1 MPEHSKTENS
11 GLKPDNQGASL
22 IIPDNETAVD
32 LLYYE
37 AVVGTIQNLITSVND
52 EPLTIG
58 IHGDW
63 GAGKSSILAMLE
75 KNFSSDDQ
83 TLCIRFNGWLF
94 QGFEDTKSV
103 LLETIIE
110 DLRVRNSSEETW
122 EKAKKLLTRVNWMKV
137 ARRMGGLAFN
147 VATGLPSPDQVK
159 DVFQFAKDWVAAG
172 TEIDGENIGRFV
184 AEAESYLKEKEPD
197 SIPSHIHAFR
207 KEFIELLKEADVK
220 RLVVVVDDL
229 DRCLPETAI
238 ETLEAIRLFLF
249 VPGAAFVIAAD
260 EAMIE
265 YAVNRHFPDLPLSN
279 GPSSYARNYLEKLIQ
294 VPFRLP
300 PLGYVETRT
309 FITLLIA
316 SMVLPKDDPNF
327 IKLIGLTREVLRR
340 PWGGDNFNRERIKE
354 VLGEIPDGIENALQ
368 IADQIAPLLADG
380 SRGNPR
386 QIKRF
391 LNTMTL
397 RLAIAE
403 QRGIQDDIKMSVL
416 AKLMLA
422 ERFETNLFSRIEREA
437 TESGKSSLVQY
448 LEDLVWVKTEA
459 ESEASQKKIKKLNS
473 KKTEITP
480 LDEDL
485 KNKEWVRQWAK
496 LEPKLAEHD
505 LRPYLF
511 ISRDQK
517 AVFSAPSSLGLRA
530 EWVDKLCSSKLGA
543 RAAAAEIASIQ
554 PSEAEQVFNAVVA
567 RVRAAKDYQSK
578 PEGFDG
584 IAELCKVHKSLQ
596 VPTVTLLENL
606 PINSLGG
613 WVVVGWKEV
622 FTETDA
628 KHRFDDLV
636 KKWATHE
643 GNKGLKTAA
652 GMALKAKE
660 N

>member
-63 GAGKSSILAMLE
+63 GAGKSSILTMLE

-316 SMVLPKDDPNF
+316 SMGLPKDDPNF

-422 ERFETNLFSRIEREA
+422 ERFESNLFSRIEREA

-543 RAAAAEIASIQ
+543 RAAAAEIVSIQ

-578 PEGFDG
+578 SEGFDG

-660 N
+660 H

>member
-63 GAGKSSILAMLE
+63 GAGKSSILTMLE

-316 SMVLPKDDPNF
+316 SMGLPKDDPNF

-340 PWGGDNFNRERIKE
+340 PWGGNNFNRERIKE

-422 ERFETNLFSRIEREA
+422 ERFESNLFSRIEREA

-543 RAAAAEIASIQ
+543 RAAAAEIVSIQ

-578 PEGFDG
+578 SEGFDG

-660 N
+660 H

>member
-1 MPEHSKTENS
+1 MW
-11 GLKPDNQGASL
+11 Q
-22 IIPDNETAVD
+22 
-32 LLYYE
+32 
-37 AVVGTIQNLITSVND
+37 Q
-52 EPLTIG
+52 
-58 IHGDW
+58 
-63 GAGKSSILAMLE
+63 
-75 KNFSSDDQ
+75 
-83 TLCIRFNGWLF
+83 
-94 QGFEDTKSV
+94 
-103 LLETIIE
+103 
-110 DLRVRNSSEETW
+110 
-122 EKAKKLLTRVNWMKV
+122 
-137 ARRMGGLAFN
+137 
-147 VATGLPSPDQVK
+147 GLPSPDQVK

-172 TEIDGENIGRFV
+172 TEIDGETIGRFV
-184 AEAESYLKEKEPD
+184 AEAESYLKEKETD

-316 SMVLPKDDPNF
+316 SMNLPKDDPNF

-340 PWGGDNFNRERIKE
+340 PWGGDNFNRKRIKE
-354 VLGEIPDGIENALQ
+354 VLGEIPDEIENALQ
-368 IADQIAPLLADG
+368 ISDQIAPLLADG

-397 RLAIAE
+397 RLAIAK
-403 QRGIQDDIKMSVL
+403 QRGIQDDIKMPVL

-422 ERFETNLFSRIEREA
+422 ERFETDLFSRIEREA
-437 TESGKSSLVQY
+437 TESGESPLVQY
-448 LEDLVWVKTEA
+448 LEDFVRAKTKV
-459 ESEASQKKIKKLNS
+459 ESEVPQEKIKKLNS
-473 KKTEITP
+473 KKTETTP

-485 KNKEWVRQWAK
+485 KNKEWARQWAK
-496 LEPKLAEHD
+496 LKPKLAEDD

-517 AVFSAPSSLGLRA
+517 AVFSASPSL
-530 EWVDKLCSSKLGA
+530 EWVDKLCSSRLGA
-543 RAAAAEIASIQ
+543 RAAAAEIALIQ
-554 PSEAEQVFNAVVA
+554 PDEAEQSV
-567 RVRAAKDYQSK
+567 
-578 PEGFDG
+578 
-584 IAELCKVHKSLQ
+584 
-596 VPTVTLLENL
+596 
-606 PINSLGG
+606 
-613 WVVVGWKEV
+613 
-622 FTETDA
+622 
-628 KHRFDDLV
+628 
-636 KKWATHE
+636 
-643 GNKGLKTAA
+643 
-652 GMALKAKE
+652 
-660 N
+660 